1 MLSYSI
7 NVIRS
12 YIQKFS
18 DGTLY
23 SLKRLQG
30 DNATYADLYRVQDA
44 RFLQITPM
52 DTRTRTLHDYKALVH
67 DPEQWDRLET
77 ARLEPCFDHL
87 PDFHPFEKPEDHL
100 ATGHVPEGA
109 VTAPA
114 DDWFDEGSISP
125 DAIIRL
131 SLGKIEHRFPSDN
144 GGEGPELP
152 GDGDIRALIAAQTC
166 VFTYNYRHLNRRRLS
181 NVRGFMRVAQGLQAM
196 WTLWFLEDC
205 TDGHGLR
212 PLHAALAYLGAN
224 PDGANPLLGVL
235 GNPVAFAVMTGAAYI
250 GLFLTAD
257 YFHALQRQR
266 FAAFT
271 RSSSATVSKSVTS
284 RQDNLVYLT
293 RAMLEE
299 IDRGKEEAW
308 DGNRLKAWAGE
319 TQKWAKLVFWCDQ
332 RIEANEEHL
341 RIHMKLAGLAYTGLR
356 SEARFQALALLVGHL
371 LLSGLA
377 AWAVWWSGTHL
388 MGWQMRDDTTA
399 GFMTGAACY
408 AAATLA
414 FAGLLLRLHSL
425 VRAIDPPQSVNDMI
439 HWASTR
445 YMKGWRDSALYREVA
460 EFITRDKRRL
470 LHEEEKRRAA

>member
-12 YIQKFS
+12 YIRKFS

-23 SLKRLQG
+23 SLKRLQDDG
-30 DNATYADLYRVQDA
+30 EAHADLYRVQDA

-52 DTRTRTLHDYKALVH
+52 DIRTRTVHDYKALVH
-67 DPEQWDRLET
+67 DPAQWERLET
-77 ARLEPCFDHL
+77 ERLDPCFNHV

-100 ATGHVPEGA
+100 AAAHVPEGA
-109 VTAPA
+109 VVAE
-114 DDWFDEGSISP
+114 DDWFEKGSISP
-125 DAIIRL
+125 DAIVRL
-131 SLGKIEHRFPSDN
+131 SLGKIEHRFPSRDN
-144 GGEGPELP
+144 GDGPELP
-152 GDGDIRALIAAQTC
+152 GDGDIRAMISAQTY
-166 VFTYNYRHLNRRRLS
+166 VFAYNYRHLNRRRLS
-181 NVRGFMRVAQGLQAM
+181 NVRGFMRAAQGVQAL

-205 TDGHGLR
+205 TDGAGLR
-212 PLHAALAYLGAN
+212 PLHTALSFLGAN
-224 PDGANPLLGVL
+224 PDGANPILSVL
-235 GNPVAFAVMTGAAYI
+235 GNPIAFAVVTGMTYI

-341 RIHMKLAGLAYTGLR
+341 RIHMKLTGLAYTGLR
-356 SEARFQALALLVGHL
+356 SEARFQALALLAGHL
-371 LLSGLA
+371 VLGGFVA
-377 AWAVWWSGTHL
+377 EAVWWSGTHL
-388 MGWQMRDDTTA
+388 MGWQARGTTTD
-399 GFMTGAACY
+399 GFIIATACY
-408 AAATLA
+408 AAAILA
-414 FAGLLLRLHSL
+414 FAALVFRLHSL

-439 HWASTR
+439 QWASTR
-445 YMKGWRDSALYREVA
+445 YMKGYRDSALYREVA

-470 LHEEEKRRAA
+470 LHEEEKRKVA